1 VSNKLPVSRLQPVFF
16 GNRFVG
22 TLLKPVQ
29 GFEVYNAHTIRIEL
43 FERGEAAISR
53 LWTSLANAVS
63 T

>member
-1 VSNKLPVSRLQPVFF
+1 VFF